1 MRRFFLPIL
10 LVLWLPNIAHAA
22 PTPEEVLKSKGLTKV
37 GAFYLLDGDI
47 KFQEK
52 LRLMRAAKF
61 RVDDISSKR
70 MKLEKDIENAKA
82 TFVQLGREMTDM
94 DSRMS
99 SLRKS
104 NPAKYNELVGP
115 YNSMISQRQEI
126 QHYIEAR
133 DKELSKLSDPT
144 DDYIKSVIDVSNAME
159 AVVKKYESLAA
170 DEEVKNAL
178 AAINQRGGLKLRLG
192 PSTQFNS
199 ELPQV
204 RKLRDMVR
212 ETVIKLV
219 IEGGTPNANV
229 VINESSTLLM
239 TIDTGAAWVTLTAEA
254 AKKLGLKL
262 DGNKSMKTVAADGKV
277 TEGRIVML
285 SSVRIGQ
292 FTIENVEA
300 FVFPSNV
307 AGSNLLGGTFLR
319 NFVTRVDLGARELH
333 MTQVAGVAGTAGIGD
348 NLTAYEKYEQSMQQ
362 AKETYWRTVLDA
374 KKDLLKDLNSGV
386 KGSKPED
393 AAKLEAAKKEAEEDL
408 GITSKNET
416 PGRVAIAGKVVVLI
430 NAVDDWKEV
439 MPVKKG
445 DALEISATG
454 SWTPN
459 MNAPKVTYVGPAGT
473 ANGAYLQGKIGDK
486 LYRINTGI
494 TITAESDGAL
504 SLRME
509 DSTRSDNSGFV
520 TVTINKKAE

>member
-1 MRRFFLPIL
+1 MRRLFIPIFLIL
-10 LVLWLPNIAHAA
+10 FASTAHAA
-22 PTPEEVLKSKGLTKV
+22 PSPEDVLKGKGLTKV

-61 RVDDISSKR
+61 KVDDTASKR
-70 MKLEKDIENAKA
+70 MKLEKDIDNAKG

-94 DSRMS
+94 DSRMT

-115 YNSMISQRQEI
+115 YNSLIHQRQEI

-133 DKELSKLSDPT
+133 DKELAKISDPT
-144 DDYIKSVIDVSNAME
+144 DDYIKSVMDVSSAME
-159 AVVKKYESLAA
+159 AVVKKYETLAA
-170 DEEVKNAL
+170 DEEVKTAI
-178 AAINQRGGLKLRLG
+178 ASINQRGSLKLRLG
-192 PSTQFNS
+192 PSQQFNS

-204 RKLRDMVR
+204 RKLRDMLR

-229 VINESSTLLM
+229 VINETTTLLM
-239 TIDTGAAWVTLTAEA
+239 TVDTGAAWVTLTADA

-262 DGNKSMKTVAADGKV
+262 DGNKSMKTVTADGKV
-277 TEGRIVML
+277 NEGKIVML

-319 NFVTRVDLGARELH
+319 NFVSRVDLGARELH
-333 MTQVAGVAGTAGIGD
+333 LTQVAGVAGASGIGD
-348 NLTAYEKYEQSMQQ
+348 NLTALEKYEQATQQ

-374 KKDLLKDLNSGV
+374 KKELLKDLSSGV

-393 AAKLEAAKKEAEEDL
+393 AAKLEAAKKEAEQDL
-408 GITSKNET
+408 GITPKSES
-416 PGRVAIAGKVVVLI
+416 PGKVAIAGKMVVLI
-430 NAVDDWKEV
+430 NAADDWKEV
-439 MPVKKG
+439 MQLKKG
-445 DALEISATG
+445 EVLEISATG
-454 SWTPN
+454 SWTTN
-459 MNAPKVTYVGPAGT
+459 MNAPKITYVGPAGT

-486 LYRINTGI
+486 LYRINTAL
-494 TITAESDGAL
+494 TLTAESDGPL
-504 SLRME
+504 TLRME
-509 DSTRSDNSGFV
+509 DSTRTDNSGFV
-520 TVTINKKAE
+520 TVTINRKGE